1 MNYNS
6 QDFLDDCC
14 TDNIK
19 DVKYFCE
26 QETVSGD
33 PPEID
38 YDQGF
43 LLSCQ
48 HGSTNVA
55 LYLIKSCSRDTYC
68 PDVSKL
74 GSLGLYHACLKG
86 SEVIVIALLKYGI
99 IHDSNW
105 YRSLFA
111 AAAGGHHQI
120 VELLFEYG
128 MNPLVTDTEGWN
140 ALHYA
145 HMSAARL
152 PSHCVDSPDPFQY
165 DSRYE
170 ETIYL
175 LESFGVPDQEDDS
188 GHFPQQCFRV

>member
-1 MNYNS
+1 MNY
-6 QDFLDDCC
+6 DPRAFLDACR
-14 TDNIK
+14 TDNLR
-19 DVKYFCE
+19 DVKRFCE

-33 PPEID
+33 PPELD

-43 LLSCQ
+43 LLACE
-48 HGSTNVA
+48 HGSTNVV
-55 LYLIKSCSRDTYC
+55 LYLIKTCSWDTYS
-68 PDVSKL
+68 PDVKKL

-86 SEVIVIALLKYGI
+86 KEVIVNALLKYGI
-99 IHDSNW
+99 IYDENW

-120 VELLFEYG
+120 IELLFEYG

-145 HMSAARL
+145 HMSAARC
-152 PSHCVDSPDPFQY
+152 PSDSPDPFQY

-170 ETIYL
+170 ETIFL
-175 LESFGVPDQEDDS
+175 LESFGVPDQPDDS
-188 GHFPQQCFRV
+188 GHFPQQCFRA